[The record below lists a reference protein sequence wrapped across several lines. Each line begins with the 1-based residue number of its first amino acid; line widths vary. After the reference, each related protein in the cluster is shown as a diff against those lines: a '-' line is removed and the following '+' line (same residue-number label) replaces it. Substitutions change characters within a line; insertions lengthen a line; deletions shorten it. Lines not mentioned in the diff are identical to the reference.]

1 MNPLLLLA
9 LLITPATSP
18 SAITPRPTTD
28 NLEEIQKIRQAV
40 QEKVKE
46 KIKEITQTIPTKRG
60 VIGELINLKDNLLVL
75 EYENQTQEIS
85 FDDNTVIIDAK
96 RNKTKSSNI
105 KVGQG
110 ILALGL
116 TNQEN
121 NNLLEAKR
129 LVFIDL
135 SLVNNPQQIIAGQII
150 DVSKTLPVFTLIP
163 NTDKDKQLQ
172 IKTDPKTKVVDR
184 KENALDSKNLKSGDK
199 VIILYKPDPK
209 NPKTILA
216 IKIITI
222 LSPAP
227 TPTPKPTG
235 N

>member
-1 MNPLLLLA
+1 MNPFLLLA
-9 LLITPATSP
+9 LLITPTATP
-18 SAITPRPTTD
+18 SIAPPQPTTD

-46 KIKEITQTIPTKRG
+46 KIKEITQTIPAKRG
-60 VIGELINLKDNLLVL
+60 VIGELINFKDNLLVL

-85 FDDNTVIIDAK
+85 FDDATVIIDAK
-96 RNKTKSSNI
+96 RNKTKASSI

-129 LVFIDL
+129 LVFTDL
-135 SLVNNPQQIIAGQII
+135 SLVKNPQQIIAGQII
-150 DVSKTLPVFTLIP
+150 DVSKTLPVFTLVP
-163 NTDKDKQLQ
+163 NTNKDQQLQ
-172 IKTDPKTKVVDR
+172 IKTDSKTKTVDR
-184 KENALDSKNLKSGDK
+184 KENPLDTKLLKSGDK
-199 VIILYKPDPK
+199 VAILYKPDPK
-209 NPKTILA
+209 NPKIILA
-216 IKIITI
+216 VRIITI

>member
-1 MNPLLLLA
+1 MNPFILLA
-9 LLITPATSP
+9 LLITPTASP
-18 SAITPRPTTD
+18 SAIPPSPTVT
-28 NLEEIQKIRQAV
+28 NSEEFKV
-40 QEKVKE
+40 NVLEKVKE
-46 KIKEITQTIPTKRG
+46 RIMEINQTVPAKRG
-60 VIGELINLKDNLLVL
+60 VIGELINLKNNLLVL
-75 EYENQTQEIS
+75 EYENITQEIS

-96 RNKTKSSNI
+96 RNKAQASSI

-121 NNLLEAKR
+121 KNLLDAKR
-129 LVFIDL
+129 LVFTDL
-135 SLVNNPQQIIAGQII
+135 SLVKNPQQIIAGQIT

-163 NTDKDKQLQ
+163 NTDKDQQLQ
-172 IKTDPKTKVVDR
+172 IKTDSKTKIVDR
-184 KENALDSKNLKSGDK
+184 KENPLDTKNLKSGDR
-199 VIILYKPDPK
+199 VVILYIPDPK
-209 NPKTILA
+209 NPKIILA
-216 IKIITI
+216 VRIITI